1 MNKTRQRHCRRG
13 LKYKKFAVSKKNILY
28 WQDLLLWWQFNFGMN
43 LFSTTNHYQCGL
55 VGLVGWLVWLAW
67 LVGWQ
72 FVKRIEIRRWA
83 GSRSPKTGFRLGD
96 NVQRK
101 YRNTLVY
108 YIKYKYKNKGWNKNC
123 SKAGNESNKTGSQL
137 DNNNVSCHHT
147 CCYNATTGVN
157 SECVQTSLNVVRLLK
172 HTHTRIKVTGLKSQ
186 KRALGGEASLRQQS
200 GVISI
205 GPPKTRRLVI
215 SQWSLL

>member
-1 MNKTRQRHCRRG
+1 MMAIQLRDEFVFHNKS
-13 LKYKKFAVSKKNILY
+13 LSV
-28 WQDLLLWWQFNFGMN
+28 
-43 LFSTTNHYQCGL
+43 GL
-55 VGLVGWLVWLAW
+55 VGLAWLVGWLVGWL
-67 LVGWQ
+67 GWQ

-205 GPPKTRRLVI
+205 GPPKTQRLVI